1 MYNIIRLKMSMRD
14 EYECEY
20 KKTCESKYA
29 FFKLKFDLK
38 ITNLKH
44 ESN

>member
-1 MYNIIRLKMSMRD
+1 MSMSVSIR
-14 EYECEY
+14 
-20 KKTCESKYA
+20 KHVGVNMH

-38 ITNLKH
+38 KTNLKH